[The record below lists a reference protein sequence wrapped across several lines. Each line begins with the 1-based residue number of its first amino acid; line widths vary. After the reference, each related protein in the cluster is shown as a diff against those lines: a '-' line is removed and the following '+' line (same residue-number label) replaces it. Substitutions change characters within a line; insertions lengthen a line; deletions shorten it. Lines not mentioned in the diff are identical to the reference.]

1 MSKEIV
7 IDVDREL
14 IRAAVLENRELVE
27 LYVEKSYDE
36 RIVGNIYKGKVA
48 NVLPGMQA
56 AFVDIGL
63 GKNAF
68 LYVGDLNLESLA
80 SEGEDVI
87 EGLKNLSIKDV
98 LKVGQEVLV
107 QVVKEPCGSKGA
119 RVSTNITLPG
129 RYVVLMPTV
138 DYVGISRRIENE
150 EERSRL
156 KVMAEEIRP
165 PRIGLIVRTVAE
177 GKQVSELRA
186 DVDYLERMWTEIIK
200 KQNGCKAPK
209 LIYKDM
215 NLLARIVRDIL
226 TPEVDKVYIND
237 EIGYQKII
245 ELISI
250 VSPSLKGRVN
260 IYLGKENIFDHF
272 NIEPEIYRALDRR
285 VWLKSGGYIII
296 DHTEALTAI
305 DVNTGKFVGSIN
317 LEDTVLKTNLEAA
330 KEIARQLRLRDIGG
344 IIIID
349 FIDMKCEEHQNMVLD
364 LLETELKKDKTKAHI
379 LGITSLGLVEMTRKK
394 VKQSLD
400 EMLQK
405 TCPYCDG
412 KGRIL
417 SEETMAKKV
426 ERELARIFNLRKGE
440 AILIEVDP
448 LVAALVIGSGG
459 SKLSQL
465 EQQYGKY
472 IFIKGKEGLHP
483 EEMRIKAIG
492 SKENLKKLAMPVHEG
507 QIIDVIIEEPHVT
520 NPCDGIARVDGYIID
535 VDNGASLLGE
545 KTKIQILKT
554 FRTYAKAKLI

>member
-1 MSKEIV
+1 
-7 IDVDREL
+7 
-14 IRAAVLENRELVE
+14 
-27 LYVEKSYDE
+27 
-36 RIVGNIYKGKVA
+36 
-48 NVLPGMQA
+48 MQA

-165 PRIGLIVRTVAE
+165 PHIGLIVRTVAE

-200 KQNGCKAPK
+200 KQNSFKAPK

-250 VSPSLKGRVN
+250 ISPSLKGRVN

-330 KEIARQLRLRDIGG
+330 KEIARQLRAQRYWRHYNHR
-344 IIIID
+344 
-349 FIDMKCEEHQNMVLD
+349 F
-364 LLETELKKDKTKAHI
+364 
-379 LGITSLGLVEMTRKK
+379 
-394 VKQSLD
+394 
-400 EMLQK
+400 
-405 TCPYCDG
+405 Y
-412 KGRIL
+412 
-417 SEETMAKKV
+417 
-426 ERELARIFNLRKGE
+426 
-440 AILIEVDP
+440 
-448 LVAALVIGSGG
+448 
-459 SKLSQL
+459 
-465 EQQYGKY
+465 
-472 IFIKGKEGLHP
+472 
-483 EEMRIKAIG
+483 
-492 SKENLKKLAMPVHEG
+492 
-507 QIIDVIIEEPHVT
+507 
-520 NPCDGIARVDGYIID
+520 
-535 VDNGASLLGE
+535 
-545 KTKIQILKT
+545 
-554 FRTYAKAKLI
+554 